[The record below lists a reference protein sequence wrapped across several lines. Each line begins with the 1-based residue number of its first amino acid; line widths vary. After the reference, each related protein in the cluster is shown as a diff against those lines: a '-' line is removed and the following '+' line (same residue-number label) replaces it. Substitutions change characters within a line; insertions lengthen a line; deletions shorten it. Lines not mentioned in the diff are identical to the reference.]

1 MKYLKLN
8 ADQKELLDSIT
19 ANNNSNSILSAF
31 KLNEQDDFFVLQEEV
46 KYEPVYAHYLP
57 LLNTLETIEL

>member
-8 ADQKELLDSIT
+8 ADQKELLDLIT
-19 ANNNSNSILSAF
+19 ANNESNNVLSAF
-31 KLNEQDDFFVLQEEV
+31 KINEQDDFFVLQEEV

>member
-1 MKYLKLN
+1 MKYLRLN
-8 ADQKELLDSIT
+8 AEQKDLLDSIT
-19 ANNNSNSILSAF
+19 ATNESNNILSAF
-31 KLNEQDDFFVLQEEV
+31 KIKEQDDFFVLQEEV

>member
-8 ADQKELLDSIT
+8 TDQKNLLDSIT
-19 ANNNSNSILSAF
+19 ATNKSNNILSAF
-31 KLNEQDDFFVLQEEV
+31 KINEQDDFFVLQEEV

>member
-8 ADQKELLDSIT
+8 TDQKELLDSIT
-19 ANNNSNSILSAF
+19 ATNNSNNVLSAF
-31 KLNEQDDFFVLQEEV
+31 KINETDDFFVLQEEV
-46 KYEPVYAHYLP
+46 KYEPMYAHYLP

>member
-19 ANNNSNSILSAF
+19 ANNNSNNILSAF

>member
-8 ADQKELLDSIT
+8 TDQKNLLDSIT
-19 ANNNSNSILSAF
+19 ATNKSNNVLSAF
-31 KLNEQDDFFVLQEEV
+31 KINEQDNFFVLQEDV
-46 KYEPVYAHYLP
+46 INEPVYAHYLP

>member
-19 ANNNSNSILSAF
+19 ANNNSNNVLSAF
-31 KLNEQDDFFVLQEEV
+31 KINEQDDFFVLQEEV